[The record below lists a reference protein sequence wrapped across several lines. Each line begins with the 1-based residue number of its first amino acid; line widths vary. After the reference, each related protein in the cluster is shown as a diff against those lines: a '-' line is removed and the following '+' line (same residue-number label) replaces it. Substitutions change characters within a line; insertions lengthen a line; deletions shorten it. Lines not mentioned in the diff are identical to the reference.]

1 MSKTVSPSTTV
12 CRCVSAACN
21 ADVTSMVGR
30 AAGRD
35 TKSKG
40 TMMAGWSFPGPTGDV
55 RQTTVWRVAAED
67 SRLYASVSAVDE
79 VNDVVQDWLTVPDIA
94 KKLGISVVAVRRLI
108 EDRELIAVRRGER
121 NVLSVPADFVDGAG
135 PVPALKG
142 HLQRAGRRGI
152 LRRGDH
158 RRGCMPPTRPGR
170 VGPQPRWARSRLVS
184 RPRCGAGRWKSF
196 RAAEQPCRRSG
207 RRGSADEKQVGSDQA
222 VPIGMVR
229 IRRCGRCW
237 CR

>member
-1 MSKTVSPSTTV
+1 
-12 CRCVSAACN
+12 
-21 ADVTSMVGR
+21 
-30 AAGRD
+30 
-35 TKSKG
+35 
-40 TMMAGWSFPGPTGDV
+40 MAGWSFPGPTGDV

-142 HLQRAGRRGI
+142 TFSVLADGGFSDEEIIDWLYAADPSWPGGATTAMGSIQAGFKTEVRRRAMEE
-152 LRRGDH
+152 L
-158 RRGCMPPTRPGR
+158 
-170 VGPQPRWARSRLVS
+170 
-184 RPRCGAGRWKSF
+184 
-196 RAAEQPCRRSG
+196 
-207 RRGSADEKQVGSDQA
+207 
-222 VPIGMVR
+222 
-229 IRRCGRCW
+229 
-237 CR
+237 